1 MLLGLLVLSLPIF
14 FRRAV
19 HVATVGDAFP
29 EKLCL
34 VSPRTFGA
42 TGCRIAD
49 HTRRELLFPKDLAL
63 LCHFRSDGVGAGDAG
78 DQNGGADEADQE
90 A

>member
-1 MLLGLLVLSLPIF
+1 MGPSRATGAVTAYF
-14 FRRAV
+14 FRRAL

-63 LCHFRSDGVGAGDAG
+63 LCHFRSDGVGVGDAG
-78 DQNGGADEADQE
+78 DQNGGADEE